1 MRPWLGRMVD
11 GFPGFANHMSWA
23 SLQCCRREQKV
34 YSRVTASLE
43 CCQDK
48 SERERER
55 CENMSNAR
63 PLFDPW
69 KHSLETAQLKT
80 VALGSRPRSLRRRCI
95 LSCSAGDVASVR
107 TTAMD

>member
-48 SERERER
+48 SERERE
-55 CENMSNAR
+55 M
-63 PLFDPW
+63 
-69 KHSLETAQLKT
+69 
-80 VALGSRPRSLRRRCI
+80 
-95 LSCSAGDVASVR
+95 
-107 TTAMD
+107 